1 MTDASGRGPLTFQPG
16 IRFAMSVILLL
27 SALNLVALGTVMVVL
42 MPRLMTDQSPMHRSI
57 WEASRSA
64 ESLHAQ
70 MLVDAERAQGASY
83 TPVWPDEDVD
93 ALEGLISR
101 SLEEDF
107 PRVEQDLKFFVQS
120 ARRWYQAGLPVPQ
133 KYRGGFTPEDQ
144 LARDALTGGVDD
156 AAAPTE
162 EVTEPEAVEED
173 APTGEVAQPDAQDA
187 EEVVAED
194 EPTEAPVVTNTAV
207 DDDLFRTFQGS
218 YLQLQD
224 RLSEVVAGHLVEG
237 PRQGN
242 LFGGYLLVWI
252 VLMAAITIYLA
263 WRLRALISDP
273 LVEITHSAVAIGE
286 GKLDTHV
293 AVVRNRND
301 EVGALAL
308 AVETMRTNL
317 HGQFSELQR
326 QNQRMDTIFSAMNDG
341 VLLVDAGWKLRQYN
355 TAALRLLGL
364 EGGPATWVDHDV
376 RTLGVAALAE
386 PLPSDL
392 SSSRTVELHAVQED
406 STHKHLRVIRRRLV
420 GAAGRPAGFV
430 AVLHDVTREKEL
442 DQVKNDFFSMVTHE
456 LKTPLTA
463 IEGYTKL
470 LLMGRPGPV
479 NEEQER
485 FLRTVTSQTD
495 VLKGMIQ
502 DLLDMSRIAA
512 GRLALSPETVD
523 VAPLMA
529 RVVERFRPQ
538 AAHKELELLL
548 REPDGED
555 LELQVEADA
564 SRLEQ
569 VLGNLVTN
577 AMKFTPAGGTIT
589 LGWTPGGGMLRASVT
604 DTGKGIPQDALARVF
619 DKFYQVEQGDTRS
632 AGGAGLGLFICREI
646 VAAHGGELSVS
657 SQLGKGSVFTLEIPA
672 AGDPV
677 NGPTSD
683 D

>member
-1 MTDASGRGPLTFQPG
+1 MTESNGRGSLTFQPG

-42 MPRLMTDQSPMHRSI
+42 MPRLMIDQSPMHRSI
-57 WEASRSA
+57 WEASRAA

-70 MLVDAERAQGASY
+70 MLVDAERTQGARQ
-83 TPVWPDEDVD
+83 PLAWPEEDVS
-93 ALEGLISR
+93 ALEGLMLR
-101 SLEEDF
+101 SLEDDF
-107 PRVEQDLKFFVQS
+107 PRVQQDLKFFVQAAS
-120 ARRWYQAGLPVPQ
+120 RWYDAGLPLPLE
-133 KYRGGFTPEDQ
+133 YRGGFTPEDQ
-144 LARDALTGGVDD
+144 LARDALVGGAEAEAAEATEATEATEADD
-156 AAAPTE
+156 GNEDVAP
-162 EVTEPEAVEED
+162 
-173 APTGEVAQPDAQDA
+173 GDA
-187 EEVVAED
+187 EDVAED
-194 EPTEAPVVTNTAV
+194 AEPVEPVVAPVDVPSPL

-218 YLQLQD
+218 YLQLQH

-273 LVEITHSAVAIGE
+273 LVEITQSAVSIGE

-293 AVVRNRND
+293 AVSRSRND
-301 EVGALAL
+301 ELGALAI

-317 HGQFSELQR
+317 HEQFSELQS
-326 QNQRMDTIFSAMNDG
+326 QNRRMDTILSAMNDG
-341 VLLVDAGWKLRQYN
+341 VLLVDAGWRMRQYN
-355 TAALRLLGL
+355 TSALRLLGL

-376 RTLGVAALAE
+376 RTLGVPALAE
-386 PLPSDL
+386 PLPSEL
-392 SSSRTVELHAVQED
+392 SSSRTVEMRAVRD
-406 STHKHLRVIRRRLV
+406 DNTHKHLRVIRRRLLG
-420 GAAGRPAGFV
+420 GAGAPAGFV

-442 DQVKNDFFSMVTHE
+442 EQVKNDFFSMVTHE

-470 LLMGRPGPV
+470 MLMGRPGPI

-512 GRLALSPETVD
+512 GRLTLSPETLD
-523 VAPLMA
+523 VAPLMV
-529 RVVERFRPQ
+529 RVVERFKPQ
-538 AAHKELELLL
+538 AAHKELDLVL
-548 REPDGED
+548 REPEGDA
-555 LELQVEADA
+555 LALQVEADA

-589 LGWTPGGGMLRASVT
+589 LGWTPGGGMLRVSVT
-604 DTGKGIPQDALARVF
+604 DTGKGIPTEAQARVF

-632 AGGAGLGLFICREI
+632 VGGAGLGLYICREI

-657 SQLGKGSVFTLEIPA
+657 SQLGKGSVFTLEL
-672 AGDPV
+672 PV
-677 NGPTSD
+677 NGPAPED
-683 D
+683 